1 MATQKDMK
9 KVSIS
14 LREDT
19 IQINSKL
26 NKAASFKIPKKN
38 IFKIIDIRKIKII
51 HKIKFLMK
59 KAIMK
64 AKD

>member
-14 LREDT
+14 LREGI

-26 NKAASFKIPKKN
+26 NKAASFKIPKNN
-38 IFKIIDIRKIKII
+38 ISKIIDIRKTKII

>member
-26 NKAASFKIPKKN
+26 NKADSFKIPKKN
-38 IFKIIDIRKIKII
+38 ISKIIDIRKTKII

>member
-9 KVSIS
+9 KMSIS

-38 IFKIIDIRKIKII
+38 ISKIIDIRKTKII
-51 HKIKFLMK
+51 RKIKFLMK

>member
-26 NKAASFKIPKKN
+26 NKADSFKIPRKN
-38 IFKIIDIRKIKII
+38 ISKIIDIRKTKII

>member
-1 MATQKDMK
+1 METQKDMK

-26 NKAASFKIPKKN
+26 NKAASFKTPKKN
-38 IFKIIDIRKIKII
+38 ISKIIDIRKTKII
-51 HKIKFLMK
+51 RKIKFLMK